1 MDNTDVIIVGTG
13 AAGLFCALNLPR
25 EYHIVMITKDKCEN
39 SDSFLAQGGI
49 SALKG
54 EDDYDSYF
62 EDTMRAG
69 HYENNKK
76 SVEVMIKSS
85 PDIIKDLMNYG
96 VDFDRQ
102 NGEIEYTR
110 EGAHSTF
117 RILHHQDI
125 TGKEITS
132 KLLERVRERDNI
144 TILEYTTMLDFIC
157 DDEQCYGIVVQNDKK
172 EVFKLMADYTIL
184 ACGGLG
190 GLFENSTNF
199 RHITGDSLAMALKH
213 DVKIK
218 DISYIQIHPTVLYSK
233 KAGRRFLISE
243 SVRGEGA
250 ILLNEKGERFV
261 NELEPR
267 DVVTEA
273 IKKEMDKYHTSYV
286 YMSVQHL
293 GKEKILTHFP
303 NIYEHCLEEGYDMT
317 KDLIPVTPAQHYFMG
332 GIEVNLDS
340 ETSKRHLYAVGE
352 ASCNGVHGRNRLA
365 SNSLLESLVF
375 AKRAAN
381 AIWQEG
387 LDVEDEVL
395 ERAKENC
402 NMEDYSDVQKMAKEY
417 RKLILEE
424 IKRKD
429 EVFYDK
435 WCNDESAD

>member
-1 MDNTDVIIVGTG
+1 MDNVDVIIVGTG

-54 EDDYDSYF
+54 EDDYESYF

-69 HYENNKK
+69 HYENDKK

-85 PDIIKDLMNYG
+85 PEIIKDLINYG
-96 VDFDRQ
+96 VDFDKQ

-144 TILEYTTMLDFIC
+144 TILEYTTMIDFIC
-157 DDEQCYGIVVQNDKK
+157 DEKQCYGIVVENSEK
-172 EVFKLMADYTIL
+172 EIFKMIADYVVL

-233 KAGRRFLISE
+233 KPGRRFLISE

-250 ILLNEKGERFV
+250 ILLNEEGERFV

-273 IKKEMDKYHTSYV
+273 IKNEMDKYHTSHV

-375 AKRAAN
+375 AKRAAKS
-381 AIWQEG
+381 IEKEG
-387 LDVEDEVL
+387 LNIDDLVL
-395 ERAKENC
+395 EAVKERC
-402 NMEDYSDVQKMAKEY
+402 DFVDYRDDEKRDKEY
-417 RKLILEE
+417 RRLILEE

-429 EVFYDK
+429 ERFYDK
-435 WCNDESAD
+435 WCNNDSAD

>member
-1 MDNTDVIIVGTG
+1 MKNTDVIIVGTG

-85 PDIIKDLMNYG
+85 PDIIKDLIHYG

-157 DDEQCYGIVVQNDKK
+157 DDEQCYGIVAQNEQKGI
-172 EVFKLMADYTIL
+172 FKLMADYTIL

-233 KAGRRFLISE
+233 KPGRRFLISE

-273 IKKEMDKYHTSYV
+273 IKKEMDKYHTSHV

-375 AKRAAN
+375 AKRAAS
-381 AIWQEG
+381 AIEREG

-395 ERAKENC
+395 ENAKEKC
-402 NMEDYSDVQKMAKEY
+402 SLEDYSDIQKMAKEY

>member
-1 MDNTDVIIVGTG
+1 MDNIDVIVVGTG

-25 EYHIVMITKDKCEN
+25 EYRIIMITKDNCEN

-54 EDDYDSYF
+54 EEDYDSYF

-69 HYENNKK
+69 HYENDKK
-76 SVEVMIKSS
+76 SVEIMIKSS
-85 PDIIKDLMNYG
+85 PEIIKDLMDYG
-96 VDFDRQ
+96 VDFDKQ

-132 KLLERVRERDNI
+132 KLLARVRERENI
-144 TILEYTTMLDFIC
+144 KILEYTTMVDFIC
-157 DDEQCYGIVVQNDKK
+157 DENQCYGIVVENDKK
-172 EVFKLMADYTIL
+172 EISKMMADYIVL

-233 KAGRRFLISE
+233 KSGRRFLISE

-250 ILLNEKGERFV
+250 ILLNEDGERFI

-273 IKKEMDKYHTSYV
+273 IKKEMDKYHTSHV

-340 ETSKRHLYAVGE
+340 ETSKKHLYAVGE

-375 AKRAAN
+375 AKRAAKS
-381 AIWQEG
+381 IKEEG
-387 LDVEDEVL
+387 LNVDDAVL
-395 ERAKENC
+395 EA
-402 NMEDYSDVQKMAKEY
+402 AKEY
-417 RKLILEE
+417 CNLEDYKDDEKRVKEYRRLVLEE

-429 EVFYDK
+429 GAFYDK
-435 WCNDESAD
+435 WCNNESAD

>member
-1 MDNTDVIIVGTG
+1 MDNVDVIIVGTG

-69 HYENNKK
+69 HYENDKK
-76 SVEVMIKSS
+76 SVEIMIKSS
-85 PDIIKDLMNYG
+85 PEIIKDLIHYG
-96 VDFDRQ
+96 VDFDKQ

-132 KLLERVRERDNI
+132 KLLERVRERENI

-157 DDEQCYGIVVQNDKK
+157 DEKQCYGIVVENSEK
-172 EVFKLMADYTIL
+172 EIIKMMADYIVL

-233 KAGRRFLISE
+233 KPGRRFLISE

-273 IKKEMDKYHTSYV
+273 IKKEMDKYHTSHV

-340 ETSKRHLYAVGE
+340 ETSKKHLYAVGE

-375 AKRAAN
+375 AKRAAK
-381 AIWQEG
+381 AMKEEG
-387 LDVEDEVL
+387 LNVDDAVL
-395 ERAKENC
+395 EAVKENF
-402 NMEDYSDVQKMAKEY
+402 NFIDYGDDEKRAKEY
-417 RKLILEE
+417 RQLVLEE

-429 EVFYDK
+429 EIFYDK
-435 WCNDESAD
+435 WCNNESAD

>member
-1 MDNTDVIIVGTG
+1 MEKTDVIIVGTG

-25 EYHIVMITKDKCEN
+25 DYHIIMITKDKCEN

-54 EDDYDSYF
+54 EEDYDSYF

-76 SVEVMIKSS
+76 SVEVMIQSS
-85 PDIIKDLMNYG
+85 PDIIKDLIYYG
-96 VDFDRQ
+96 VDFDKK

-132 KLLERVRERDNI
+132 KLLERAKERENI

-157 DDEQCYGIVVQNDKK
+157 DEKQCYGIVMQNEKK
-172 EVFKLMADYTIL
+172 GILSLVADYTIL

-213 DVKIK
+213 DVKVK

-233 KAGRRFLISE
+233 KPGRRFLISE

-250 ILLNEKGERFV
+250 ILLNEKKERFV

-273 IKKEMDKYHTSYV
+273 IKKEMDKYHTSHV
-286 YMSVQHL
+286 YMSVSHL
-293 GKEKILTHFP
+293 GEEKILKHFP
-303 NIYEHCLEEGYDMT
+303 NIYKHCLEEGYDMT
-317 KDLIPVTPAQHYFMG
+317 RDLIPVTPAQHYFMG

-340 ETSKRHLYAVGE
+340 ETSKKHLYAVGE

-381 AIWQEG
+381 AIEKEG
-387 LDVEDEVL
+387 LLVEDEVFENAKKDCNL
-395 ERAKENC
+395 EQYRDILKLE
-402 NMEDYSDVQKMAKEY
+402 KEY
-417 RKLILEE
+417 RRLILEE

-429 EVFYDK
+429 EEFYDK
-435 WCNDESAD
+435 WCDNESAD

>member
-1 MDNTDVIIVGTG
+1 MDNADVIIVGTG
-13 AAGLFCALNLPR
+13 AAGLFCALNLPQ
-25 EYHIVMITKDKCEN
+25 EYNIVMITKDKCEN

-69 HYENNKK
+69 HYENDKK
-76 SVEVMIKSS
+76 SVEIMIKSS

-96 VDFDRQ
+96 VDFDKQ

-132 KLLERVRERDNI
+132 KLLERVRERENI
-144 TILEYTTMLDFIC
+144 TILEYTTMIDFIC
-157 DDEQCYGIVVQNDKK
+157 DETKCYGIIVENSQKEIFKMMTNYVV
-172 EVFKLMADYTIL
+172 L

-190 GLFENSTNF
+190 GLFDNSTNF

-213 DVKIK
+213 NVKIK

-233 KAGRRFLISE
+233 KPGRRFLISE

-273 IKKEMDKYHTSYV
+273 IKKEMDKYHTSHV

-340 ETSKRHLYAVGE
+340 ETSKKHLYAVGE

-375 AKRAAN
+375 AKRAAKS
-381 AIWQEG
+381 IEEEG
-387 LDVEDEVL
+387 INVDDAVL
-395 ERAKENC
+395 ENVKESC
-402 NMEDYSDVQKMAKEY
+402 DFADYKDGDKRAKEY
-417 RKLILEE
+417 RQLVLEE

-429 EVFYDK
+429 EIFYDK
-435 WCNDESAD
+435 WCNNESAN

>member
-1 MDNTDVIIVGTG
+1 MDNIDVIVVGTG

-25 EYHIVMITKDKCEN
+25 EYRIIMITKDNCEN

-69 HYENNKK
+69 HYENDKK
-76 SVEVMIKSS
+76 SVEIMIKSS
-85 PDIIKDLMNYG
+85 PEIIKDLMNYG
-96 VDFDRQ
+96 VDFDKQ

-132 KLLERVRERDNI
+132 KLLARVRERENI
-144 TILEYTTMLDFIC
+144 KILEYTTMVDFIC
-157 DDEQCYGIVVQNDKK
+157 DENQCYGIVVENDKK
-172 EVFKLMADYTIL
+172 EISKMMADYVVL

-233 KAGRRFLISE
+233 KSGRRFLISE

-250 ILLNEKGERFV
+250 ILLNEDGERFI

-273 IKKEMDKYHTSYV
+273 IKKEMDKYHTSHV

-303 NIYEHCLEEGYDMT
+303 NIYEHCLKEGYDMT

-340 ETSKRHLYAVGE
+340 ETSKKHLYAVGE

-375 AKRAAN
+375 AKRAAKS
-381 AIWQEG
+381 IKEEG
-387 LDVEDEVL
+387 LNVDDAVL
-395 ERAKENC
+395 E
-402 NMEDYSDVQKMAKEY
+402 VAKEY
-417 RKLILEE
+417 CNLEDYKDDEKRVKEYRRLVLEE

-429 EVFYDK
+429 GAFYDK
-435 WCNDESAD
+435 WCNNESAD

>member
-1 MDNTDVIIVGTG
+1 MDNVDVIIVGTG

-54 EDDYDSYF
+54 EDDYESYF

-69 HYENNKK
+69 HYENDKK

-85 PDIIKDLMNYG
+85 PEIIKDLINYG
-96 VDFDRQ
+96 VDFDKQ

-144 TILEYTTMLDFIC
+144 TILEYTTMIDFIC
-157 DDEQCYGIVVQNDKK
+157 DEKQCYGIVVENSEK
-172 EVFKLMADYTIL
+172 EIFKMIADYVVL

-233 KAGRRFLISE
+233 KPGRRFLISE

-250 ILLNEKGERFV
+250 ILLNEEGERFV

-273 IKKEMDKYHTSYV
+273 IKNEMDKYHTSHV

-375 AKRAAN
+375 AKRAAKS
-381 AIWQEG
+381 IEKEG
-387 LDVEDEVL
+387 LNIDDLVL
-395 ERAKENC
+395 EAVKEHC
-402 NMEDYSDVQKMAKEY
+402 DFVDYRDDEKRDKEY
-417 RKLILEE
+417 RRLILEE

-429 EVFYDK
+429 ERFYDK
-435 WCNDESAD
+435 WCNNDSAD